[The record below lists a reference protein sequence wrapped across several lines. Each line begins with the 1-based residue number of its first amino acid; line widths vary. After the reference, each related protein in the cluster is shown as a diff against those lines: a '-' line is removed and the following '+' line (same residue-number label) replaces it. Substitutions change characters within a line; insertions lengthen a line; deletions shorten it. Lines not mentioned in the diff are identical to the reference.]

1 MTTIICDSREQ
12 KWEHVRNHFDRT
24 GVRWVRST
32 LFVGDYGR
40 LDNLSVVVDRKQ
52 SLNEVEGNLIQ
63 QHERFRREAKRAKD
77 NGIRLIVLVEA
88 NGIHCLDDVAKWQ
101 NPRRVRWEKID
112 QAHARGKMLGT
123 KISPKPPVDG
133 EQLARIMQTM
143 ADKYGLEWRFCCHQD
158 AGREILKLLEAEDE
172 TGGGSGQTGDSHAD
186 VSSKRWRAC

>member
-1 MTTIICDSREQ
+1 MTIQCDSREQ
-12 KWEHVRNHFDRT
+12 KWEHVRNYFDRT
-24 GVRWVRST
+24 GVRWVRSK
-32 LFVGDYGR
+32 LFIGDYGR

-52 SLNEVEGNLIQ
+52 SLNEVEGNLTK
-63 QHERFRREAKRAKD
+63 QHERFRKEAKRAKD

-88 NGIHCLDDVAKWQ
+88 SGIHCLDDVAKWQ
-101 NPRRVRWEKID
+101 NPRRVRWEKVD
-112 QAHARGKMLGT
+112 QAHARGKMLST

-172 TGGGSGQTGDSHAD
+172 AGGGSGQTGDPHAD